1 MYHYKYS
8 NGARSRFVI
17 KVVGIGGTAA
27 EEDDSRRLGCTRAVR
42 WRWNRR
48 GRWRWRTRSRRR
60 GSVGRGQGLG
70 EGDDAVRQEVF
81 VVTAVFIIMRNRH
94 SRKVVAGCLVP
105 GPQSHHVRKGSR
117 SGGCD
122 AVLFSLLSVW
132 KVFVSLECL
141 ATATVLNPLLNLL
154 PWLFPFLATYFMKSA
169 QLQVLSRRRKRKRPK
184 KVPKSSS
191 SCIASLRQRATMLNF

>member
-81 VVTAVFIIMRNRH
+81 VVTELCGIGIRE
-94 SRKVVAGCLVP
+94 KLWQVVWFQDPRV
-105 GPQSHHVRKGSR
+105 
-117 SGGCD
+117 
-122 AVLFSLLSVW
+122 
-132 KVFVSLECL
+132 
-141 ATATVLNPLLNLL
+141 TT
-154 PWLFPFLATYFMKSA
+154 
-169 QLQVLSRRRKRKRPK
+169 
-184 KVPKSSS
+184 
-191 SCIASLRQRATMLNF
+191 